1 MVNTSMW
8 IKALRVIPQISKD
21 EWKTLDV
28 ISRWLIAT
36 RAAVFIMTALAAA
49 IGGLLAYRS
58 GNFSW
63 DLFILSLLGIV
74 MAHASNNLL
83 NDLVDHKKG
92 IDKDNY
98 YRSLY
103 GPQPLEHG
111 LLSMKSFMRYFYIT
125 LGIALAI
132 GIYLVAVTGANTFWL
147 LGAGLFFLLF
157 YTWPLKYFGLG
168 EPSVILVWGPLMVG
182 GTYFVVSGGQW
193 DNWVVL
199 LSLVYALG
207 PTTVLF
213 GKHTDKLPE
222 DKAKGVRTL
231 PVVIG
236 EKAARISTIAFWVL
250 QYAFIIALVLTGR
263 LGPAMLIVLFA
274 LPKLI
279 WASKVF
285 LKPRPKTKPEGAAG
299 EGWPL
304 YLVSHAFIYN
314 RVFGMLFLLGLII
327 DVVLYK
333 LGFTFPI
340 F

>member
-8 IKALRVIPQISKD
+8 IKALRVIPQITKN
-21 EWKTLDV
+21 EWNTLDV
-28 ISRWLIAT
+28 VSRWLIAT
-36 RAAVFIMTALAAA
+36 RAAVFIMTAIAAA

-63 DLFILSLLGIV
+63 NLFLLCLFGIV

-83 NDLVDHKKG
+83 NDLVDHKRG
-92 IDKDNY
+92 IDKNNY

-111 LLSMKSFMRYFYIT
+111 LLSMKSFMTYLLIT

-132 GIYLVAVTGANTFWL
+132 GIYLVAVTGMGAL
-147 LGAGLFFLLF
+147 YLICAGLFFLLF
-157 YTWPLKYFGLG
+157 YTWPLKYYGMG

-199 LSLVYALG
+199 ISLVYALG

-213 GKHTDKLPE
+213 GKHTDKLLE
-222 DKAKGVRTL
+222 DKNKGVHTL

-236 EKAARISTIAFWVL
+236 QKAARYSTIALWVL
-250 QYAFIIALVLTGR
+250 QYLFIIALVLTGR
-263 LGPAMLIVLFA
+263 LGPAMLIVLLA
-274 LPKLI
+274 IPKLL
-279 WASKVF
+279 WASKTF
-285 LKPRPKTKPEGAAG
+285 LKPRPTSKPEGDAG
-299 EGWPL
+299 KEWPL

-314 RVFGMLFLLGLII
+314 RVFGMLFLLGLIA
-327 DVVLYK
+327 DVVLHK
-333 LGFTFPI
+333 LGIVWNF
-340 F
+340 

>member
-1 MVNTSMW
+1 MINTSMW
-8 IKALRVIPQISKD
+8 VKALRVIPQITKD
-21 EWKTLDV
+21 EWKALDV

-49 IGGLLAYRS
+49 IGGLLAYRA
-58 GNFSW
+58 GAFSW
-63 DLFILSLLGIV
+63 DLFLLCLIGIV

-83 NDLVDHKKG
+83 NDLVDYKKG
-92 IDKDNY
+92 IDRNNY

-111 LLSMKSFMRYFYIT
+111 LLSMKSFLNYFFIT
-125 LGIALAI
+125 FAIALFI
-132 GIYLVAVTGANTFWL
+132 GIYLVAVTGSGAIYL

-157 YTWPLKYFGLG
+157 YTWPLKYFGMG
-168 EPSVILVWGPLMVG
+168 EPSVIFVWGPLMVG

-193 DNWVVL
+193 DNGVAL

-236 EKAARISTIAFWVL
+236 EKAARYSTIGMWVL
-250 QYAFIIALVLTGR
+250 QYLLVIALVISGK
-263 LGPAMLIVLFA
+263 LGPAMLIVFLAF
-274 LPKLI
+274 PKFLNAI
-279 WASKVF
+279 KVF
-285 LKPRPKTKPEGAAG
+285 SKPRPSLKPEGKAG

-304 YLVSHAFIYN
+304 YLVSNAFVYN
-314 RVFGMLFLLGLII
+314 RVFGMLFLLGLIL
-327 DVVLYK
+327 DVIVYK
-333 LGFTFPI
+333 SGILNGLF
-340 F
+340 

>member
-1 MVNTSMW
+1 MW
-8 IKALRVIPQISKD
+8 VKALRVIPQISKS
-21 EWKTLDV
+21 EWNMLDI

-49 IGGLLAYRS
+49 IGGLLAYRD

-63 DLFILSLLGIV
+63 PLFLLCLLGIV

-83 NDLVDHKKG
+83 NDLVDHRRG

-98 YRSLY
+98 FRSLY

-111 LLSMKSFMRYFYIT
+111 LLTINAFYVYLFVT
-125 LGIALAI
+125 LAIALAI
-132 GIYLVAVTGANTFWL
+132 GIYLVAVTGMGALWL
-147 LGAGLFFLLF
+147 FGAGLFFLLF

-168 EPSVILVWGPLMVG
+168 EPAVILVWGPLMVG
-182 GTYFVVSGGQW
+182 GTYFVVSGGHW
-193 DNWVVL
+193 DNSVDL

-222 DKAKGVRTL
+222 DKAKGVKTL

-236 EKAARISTIAFWVL
+236 QKAARYSTIVFWAL
-250 QYAFIIALVLTGR
+250 QYVFIFALVFTHH
-263 LGPAMLIVLFA
+263 LGPAMLIVLLA
-274 LPKLI
+274 VPKLV
-279 WASKVF
+279 WATKVF
-285 LKPRPKTKPEGAAG
+285 LKPRPLSKPDGEAG

-327 DVVLYK
+327 DVVMYK
-333 LGFTFPI
+333 MGFVWSI